1 MRKSHN
7 DPPNNKGNDKGK
19 VFSEKR
25 RQYLLSHWHTPATML
40 MVGRRSGIM
49 RSSITRLRIQ
59 LSKEGLLVAVGKK
72 PCKITGQKAVYY
84 VAAKS
89 GKHL

>member
-1 MRKSHN
+1 MRNSH
-7 DPPNNKGNDKGK
+7 DSPPDNKGCNKGK
-19 VFSEKR
+19 VFSKKR
-25 RQYLLSHWHTPATML
+25 RQYLLSHWQTPATML

-59 LSKEGLLVAVGKK
+59 LSKAGLLVAVGKK

-89 GKHL
+89 ENHL